1 MELHPLKE
9 EANMLVL
16 SRKVGDRIVI
26 NEKITVVINHISGK
40 RVSLGIEAPQNVEIL
55 RGELVTTPDTSQHV
69 RQSDNGTPP
78 ALGSPP
84 SISYVDSF
92 AGSVNI
98 SPRAPMQLTEMPP
111 PKQTS
116 TSVPF

>member
-1 MELHPLKE
+1 
-9 EANMLVL
+9 MLVL

-26 NEKITVVINHISGK
+26 NEKITVVVNRISGK
-40 RVSLGIEAPQNVEIL
+40 RVSLGIEAPQSVEIL
-55 RGELVTTPDTSQHV
+55 RGELVTNPNASQHV
-69 RQSDNGTPP
+69 RQGDHVTPP

-84 SISYVDSF
+84 AISYVDSL
-92 AGSVNI
+92 AVSANI
-98 SPRAPMQLTEMPP
+98 SPLAPMQLTEMPP

>member
-1 MELHPLKE
+1 
-9 EANMLVL
+9 MLVL

-26 NEKITVVINHISGK
+26 NEKITVVVNHISGK

-55 RGELVTTPDTSQHV
+55 RGELVTNPDTSQHV
-69 RQSDNGTPP
+69 RQGDNGTP
-78 ALGSPP
+78 GSPP